1 MEATEVMIPETT
13 PPKMKDIQQITG
25 NIATGPTFISITRKD
40 DSTAKKQIRAETAL
54 FGDIAAA
61 ATTSS
66 IPDKCQTAVNARLF
80 LFMWNPPLF
89 ETIGDATVFSL

>member
-1 MEATEVMIPETT
+1 MIPEKT
-13 PPKMKDIQQITG
+13 PPKMKDIQHITG
-25 NIATGPTFISITRKD
+25 NMATGPAFISITRKD
-40 DSTAKKQIRAETAL
+40 DSTAKKHIRAETAL
-54 FGDIAAA
+54 SGDIAAA

-66 IPDKCQTAVNARLF
+66 IPAKHQAGVNVRFF